1 MPDDK
6 KVTRKLRAILSADV
20 KGYSLLMAD
29 DEAHTIETLKK
40 YQQIM
45 FDIITQ
51 HSGRVVDNPG
61 DNWPSRTSSRKRTN
75 DTLRTEDSSSVSVST
90 LVTSCRTVAVYT
102 ERVLT
107 LLHVSKAWPMPVG
120 FVSHVAPTIRSRVRS
135 IWKLSISVKKRSRTS
150 MNL

>member
-29 DEAHTIETLKK
+29 DEAHTIEALKK

-51 HSGRVVDNPG
+51 H
-61 DNWPSRTSSRKRTN
+61 
-75 DTLRTEDSSSVSVST
+75 
-90 LVTSCRTVAVYT
+90 
-102 ERVLT
+102 
-107 LLHVSKAWPMPVG
+107 
-120 FVSHVAPTIRSRVRS
+120 
-135 IWKLSISVKKRSRTS
+135 
-150 MNL
+150 